1 MKCPY
6 CLSDIDSE
14 AYVCKVCTKDLYL
27 FKPLI
32 QKVSD
37 LEEKLSNVSDREV
50 LESRISEL
58 QEELIYKKE
67 LEAEG
72 IVGIFLK
79 ISKFLFLPLLILLM
93 AHAVIIVVYDLKL
106 IYLRLASI
114 LIPMPFAFFIFQ
126 KKKNPVFPW
135 FLGSLVL
142 AFITVIGMSAIT
154 SLVDKTPVM
163 PQSMI
168 EWKEFIEYSL
178 SITFSFLTGILLG
191 TISFF
196 KRSKHKID
204 INPMLKALLNLI
216 VNKKLSPEALQELLQ
231 KSIKYVSLATTLL
244 SLYTGLRRFF
254 E

>member
-114 LIPMPFAFFIFQ
+114 LIPMPFAFFLFQ

-191 TISFF
+191 TISFY
-196 KRSKHKID
+196 KQSKHKID

>member
-72 IVGIFLK
+72 IFGIFLK

-114 LIPMPFAFFIFQ
+114 LIPMPFAFFLFQ

-168 EWKEFIEYSL
+168 EW
-178 SITFSFLTGILLG
+178 
-191 TISFF
+191 
-196 KRSKHKID
+196 
-204 INPMLKALLNLI
+204 
-216 VNKKLSPEALQELLQ
+216 
-231 KSIKYVSLATTLL
+231 
-244 SLYTGLRRFF
+244 
-254 E
+254 

>member
-114 LIPMPFAFFIFQ
+114 LIPMPFAFFLFQ

-196 KRSKHKID
+196 KRSKHKVD

>member
-114 LIPMPFAFFIFQ
+114 LIPMPFAFFLFQ

-204 INPMLKALLNLI
+204 INPMLKALLDLI

>member
-6 CLSDIDSE
+6 CLSDIDAE
-14 AYVCKVCTKDLYL
+14 AYVCKTCTRDLYL
-27 FKPLI
+27 FKPML

-37 LEEKLSNVSDREV
+37 LEEKLNNVSDRV
-50 LESRISEL
+50 TLESRISEL
-58 QEELIYKKE
+58 EEELLYKKE

-72 IVGIFLK
+72 IFSILSK
-79 ISKFLFLPLLILLM
+79 ISKFIILPLFILLF
-93 AHAVIIVVYDLKL
+93 AHAAIVIIYDLKL

-114 LIPMPFAFFIFQ
+114 IIPIPFAFFLFQ

-135 FLGSLVL
+135 FLGSLLL

-154 SLVDKTPVM
+154 ALVDKTPVM
-163 PQSMI
+163 PRSII

-178 SITFSFLTGILLG
+178 SITFSFLTGMLLG

-204 INPMLKALLNLI
+204 INPMLKALINLL
-216 VNKKLSPEALQELLQ
+216 VDKKLSPEALQDLLQ
-231 KSIKYVSLATTLL
+231 KSIKYISLGTTLL
-244 SLYTGLRRFF
+244 SLYTGLKRFF
-254 E
+254 

>member
-114 LIPMPFAFFIFQ
+114 LIPMPFAFFLFQ

-231 KSIKYVSLATTLL
+231 KSIRYVSLATTLL

>member
-67 LEAEG
+67 LESEG
-72 IVGIFLK
+72 IFGIFLK

-114 LIPMPFAFFIFQ
+114 LIPMTFAFFLFQ

-163 PQSMI
+163 PVSMI

-204 INPMLKALLNLI
+204 INPILKALLNLI

>member
-6 CLSDIDSE
+6 CLSDIESE

-114 LIPMPFAFFIFQ
+114 LIPMPFAFFLFQ

-244 SLYTGLRRFF
+244 SVYTGLRRFF

>member
-6 CLSDIDSE
+6 CLSDIDAE
-14 AYVCKVCTKDLYL
+14 AYVCKTCTKDLYL
-27 FKPLI
+27 FKPML

-37 LEEKLSNVSDREV
+37 LEEKLNNVSDRV
-50 LESRISEL
+50 TLESRISEL
-58 QEELIYKKE
+58 EEELLYKKE

-72 IVGIFLK
+72 IFGILSK
-79 ISKFLFLPLLILLM
+79 ISKFIILPLLILLF
-93 AHAVIIVVYDLKL
+93 AHAAIVIIYDLKL

-114 LIPMPFAFFIFQ
+114 IIPMPFAFFLFQ

-135 FLGSLVL
+135 FLGSLLL

-154 SLVDKTPVM
+154 ALVDKTLVM
-163 PQSMI
+163 PRSII

-178 SITFSFLTGILLG
+178 SITFSFLTGMLLG

-204 INPMLKALLNLI
+204 INPMLKALINLL
-216 VNKKLSPEALQELLQ
+216 VDKKLSPEALQDLLQ
-231 KSIKYVSLATTLL
+231 KSIKYISLGTTLL
-244 SLYTGLRRFF
+244 SLYTGLKRFF
-254 E
+254 

>member
-72 IVGIFLK
+72 IFGIFLK

-114 LIPMPFAFFIFQ
+114 LIPMTFAFFLFQ

-163 PQSMI
+163 PVSMI

-204 INPMLKALLNLI
+204 INPILKALLNLI

-231 KSIKYVSLATTLL
+231 KFIKYVSLATTLL

>member
-114 LIPMPFAFFIFQ
+114 LIPMPFAFFLFQ

-204 INPMLKALLNLI
+204 INPMLKALLDLI

-231 KSIKYVSLATTLL
+231 KSIKYISLATTLL
-244 SLYTGLRRFF
+244 SVYTGLRRFF

>member
-6 CLSDIDSE
+6 CLSDIESE

-114 LIPMPFAFFIFQ
+114 LIPMPFAFFLFQ

-191 TISFF
+191 TISFY

>member
-67 LEAEG
+67 LESEG
-72 IVGIFLK
+72 IFGIFLK

-114 LIPMPFAFFIFQ
+114 LIPMTFAFFLFQ

-163 PQSMI
+163 PVSMI

-204 INPMLKALLNLI
+204 INPILKALLNLI

-231 KSIKYVSLATTLL
+231 KFIKYVSLATTLL

>member
-114 LIPMPFAFFIFQ
+114 LIPMPFAFFLFQ

-204 INPMLKALLNLI
+204 INPMLKALLDLI

-244 SLYTGLRRFF
+244 SVYTGLRRFF

>member
-1 MKCPY
+1 M
-6 CLSDIDSE
+6 
-14 AYVCKVCTKDLYL
+14 
-27 FKPLI
+27 
-32 QKVSD
+32 
-37 LEEKLSNVSDREV
+37 
-50 LESRISEL
+50 
-58 QEELIYKKE
+58 
-67 LEAEG
+67 
-72 IVGIFLK
+72 
-79 ISKFLFLPLLILLM
+79 
-93 AHAVIIVVYDLKL
+93 
-106 IYLRLASI
+106 
-114 LIPMPFAFFIFQ
+114 
-126 KKKNPVFPW
+126 
-135 FLGSLVL
+135 

-231 KSIKYVSLATTLL
+231 KSIKYVSLATTLV
-244 SLYTGLRRFF
+244 SVYTGLKRFF
-254 E
+254 L

>member
-72 IVGIFLK
+72 IFGIFLK
-79 ISKFLFLPLLILLM
+79 IFKFLFLPLLILLM

-114 LIPMPFAFFIFQ
+114 LIPMPFAFFLFQ

>member
-114 LIPMPFAFFIFQ
+114 LIPMPFAFFLFQ

-191 TISFF
+191 TISFY

>member
-6 CLSDIDSE
+6 CLSDIDSD

-37 LEEKLSNVSDREV
+37 LEEKLSNVSDREI

-58 QEELIYKKE
+58 EEELLYKKE
-67 LEAEG
+67 LEADG
-72 IVGIFLK
+72 IIGIFFK
-79 ISKFLFLPLLILLM
+79 ISKFLLLPLLILLV
-93 AHAVIIVVYDLKL
+93 AHAVIVVVYDLKL

-114 LIPMPFAFFIFQ
+114 LIPMPFAFFLFQ
-126 KKKNPVFPW
+126 KKKNPVLPW
-135 FLGSLVL
+135 FLGSLLL

-154 SLVDKTPVM
+154 SFVDKTPVM
-163 PQSMI
+163 PQSMV

-178 SITFSFLTGILLG
+178 SITFSFLTGMLLG

-204 INPMLKALLNLI
+204 INPMLKAIINLI
-216 VNKKLSPEALQELLQ
+216 VNKKLSPEALQDLLQ
-231 KSIKYVSLATTLL
+231 KSIKYVSLATTLI
-244 SLYTGLRRFF
+244 SIYTGLKRFF

>member
-32 QKVSD
+32 QKISD

-114 LIPMPFAFFIFQ
+114 LIPMPFAFFLFQ

>member
-32 QKVSD
+32 QKISD
-37 LEEKLSNVSDREV
+37 LEEKLSNISDREV

-72 IVGIFLK
+72 IFGIFLK

-114 LIPMPFAFFIFQ
+114 LIPMPFAFFLFQ

>member
-114 LIPMPFAFFIFQ
+114 LIPMPFAFFLFQ

-135 FLGSLVL
+135 FLGSLVF

-204 INPMLKALLNLI
+204 INPMLKALLNRI

>member
-50 LESRISEL
+50 LESCISEL

-114 LIPMPFAFFIFQ
+114 LIPMPFAFFLFQ